1 MEIAA
6 RLQSILPRDTRV
18 FSRNELALHET
29 GYWVQLTSIGLIF
42 GFGTIIAV
50 VVGSVILNQTLTAQI
65 TRNLAQYA
73 TLKAMGYSD
82 HHLVGIVVVLAT
94 IMVMISY
101 VPALVTSILIYVVI
115 RRITSLPAEMTIPRL
130 IGVLSIAW
138 AMSVASA
145 LLSLRAM
152 RRADPADLF

>member
-1 MEIAA
+1 
-6 RLQSILPRDTRV
+6 
-18 FSRNELALHET
+18 
-29 GYWVQLTSIGLIF
+29 
-42 GFGTIIAV
+42 
-50 VVGSVILNQTLTAQI
+50 
-65 TRNLAQYA
+65 
-73 TLKAMGYSD
+73 MGYSD
-82 HHLVGIVVVLAT
+82 HYLVGIVVVLAT